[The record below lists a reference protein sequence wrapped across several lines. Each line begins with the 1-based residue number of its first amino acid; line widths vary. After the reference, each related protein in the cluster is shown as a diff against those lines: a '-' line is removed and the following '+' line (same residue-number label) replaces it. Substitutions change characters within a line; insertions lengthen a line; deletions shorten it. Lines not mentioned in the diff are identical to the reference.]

1 MAKRSSALESNY
13 PVGINSVNNESRL
26 QLNEIKNL
34 QLTQVAAW
42 TDFINKVGSDIANHL
57 NLNEYAL
64 PNKVIVN
71 NSVAMMRIEPLKWWI
86 IGSDIPMLL
95 ASDEGTLL
103 DLSHSFTHLEISG
116 PSAPLFLNRHLPI
129 DLREKYFPINSVASS
144 AIHHVSV
151 KLWRTDTGYHLF
163 IPRGFALSLWE
174 IFLETASQFGCE
186 IK

>member
-13 PVGINSVNNESRL
+13 SVGINVTNDESQL
-26 QLNEIKNL
+26 QLREIKNL

-42 TDFINKVGSDIANHL
+42 ADSINKVGSDIANHL

-64 PNKVIVN
+64 PNKAIVK

-86 IGSDIPMLL
+86 VGSDVPML
-95 ASDEGTLL
+95 SSNEGTSL

-116 PSAPLFLNRHLPI
+116 PSASLFLNRHLPL
-129 DLREKYFPINSVASS
+129 DLREKHFPVNSVASS

-151 KLWRTDTGYHLF
+151 KLWRSDTGYHLF

-174 IFLETASQFGCE
+174 IFLETASQFGYE

>member
-13 PVGINSVNNESRL
+13 LIGINSVNNETRL

-42 TDFINKVGSDIANHL
+42 PDFINKVGSDIANHL

-64 PNKVIVN
+64 PNKAIVK

-86 IGSDIPMLL
+86 VGSDIPML
-95 ASDEGTLL
+95 SSNEGTSL
-103 DLSHSFTHLEISG
+103 DLSHSLTHLEISG
-116 PSAPLFLNRHLPI
+116 PSTSLFLNRHLPI
-129 DLREKYFPINSVASS
+129 DLREKYFPVNSVASS

-151 KLWRTDTGYHLF
+151 KLWRSDSGYHLF

-174 IFLETASQFGCE
+174 IFLETASQFGYE

>member
-13 PVGINSVNNESRL
+13 SIGINATNNESRL
-26 QLNEIKNL
+26 QLSEIKNL

-42 TDFINKVGSDIANHL
+42 PDFINKVGSDIANHL

-64 PNKVIVN
+64 PNKAIVK
-71 NSVAMMRIEPLKWWI
+71 NSVVMMRIEPLKWWI
-86 IGSDIPMLL
+86 IGSDVPALS
-95 ASDEGTLL
+95 SDDGTSL

-116 PSAPLFLNRHLPI
+116 PSASLFLNRHLPL
-129 DLREKYFPINSVASS
+129 DLREKYFPVNSVASS

-151 KLWRTDTGYHLF
+151 KLWRSDSGYHLF

-174 IFLETASQFGCE
+174 IFLETASQFGYE

>member
-1 MAKRSSALESNY
+1 MANRSSALESNY
-13 PVGINSVNNESRL
+13 SVGINVTNDESRL
-26 QLNEIKNL
+26 QLREIKNL

-42 TDFINKVGSDIANHL
+42 PDFINKVGSDIANHL
-57 NLNEYAL
+57 NLSEYAL
-64 PNKVIVN
+64 PNKAIVK
-71 NSVAMMRIEPLKWWI
+71 NSIVMMRIEPLKWWI
-86 IGSDIPMLL
+86 IGSGIPILT
-95 ASDEGTLL
+95 SDNGTTL

-129 DLREKYFPINSVASS
+129 DLRKKYFPINSVASS

-151 KLWRTDTGYHLF
+151 KLWRSDTGYHLF

-174 IFLETASQFGCE
+174 IFLETASQFGYE

>member
-13 PVGINSVNNESRL
+13 LIGINSVNNESRL
-26 QLNEIKNL
+26 KLNEIKNL

-42 TDFINKVGSDIANHL
+42 PDFINKIGSDIANHL
-57 NLNEYAL
+57 KLNEYAL
-64 PNKVIVN
+64 PNKAIVK
-71 NSVAMMRIEPLKWWI
+71 NSIVMMRIEPLKWWI
-86 IGSDIPMLL
+86 IGSDVPML
-95 ASDEGTLL
+95 SFNEGTSL

-116 PSAPLFLNRHLPI
+116 PSASLFLNRHLPI
-129 DLREKYFPINSVASS
+129 DLREKHFPVNSVASS

-151 KLWRTDTGYHLF
+151 KLWRSDAGYHLF

-174 IFLETASQFGCE
+174 IFLETASQFGYE

>member
-13 PVGINSVNNESRL
+13 LIGINSVNNESQL

-42 TDFINKVGSDIANHL
+42 PDFINKVGSDIANHL

-64 PNKVIVN
+64 PNMAIVN

-86 IGSDIPMLL
+86 IGSDVPALS
-95 ASDEGTLL
+95 SDDGTSL

-116 PSAPLFLNRHLPI
+116 PRASLFLNRHLPL
-129 DLREKYFPINSVASS
+129 DLREMYFPVNSVASS

-151 KLWRTDTGYHLF
+151 KLWRSDTGYHLF

-174 IFLETASQFGCE
+174 MFLETASQFGYE

>member
-1 MAKRSSALESNY
+1 MANRSSALESNY
-13 PVGINSVNNESRL
+13 SVGINVINDESRL
-26 QLNEIKNL
+26 QLREIKNL

-42 TDFINKVGSDIANHL
+42 PDSINKVGSDIANHL

-64 PNKVIVN
+64 PNKAILK
-71 NSVAMMRIEPLKWWI
+71 NSVVMMRIEPLKWWI
-86 IGSDIPMLL
+86 IGAGIPILTSDN
-95 ASDEGTLL
+95 GTLL

-116 PSAPLFLNRHLPI
+116 PSTPLFLNRHLPI

-151 KLWRTDTGYHLF
+151 KLWRTDTGYYIF

-174 IFLETASQFGCE
+174 IFLETASQFGYE